1 MNTLTLNDLLL
12 KVSEYNNDEKD
23 LIKKAYAF
31 AEEIHRGQK
40 RQSGE
45 DYIQHP
51 LNVAYIL
58 ADMHADTDTICA
70 GLLHDTIEDAR
81 EDPNVVKQHIIDT
94 FNGDIG
100 FLADGVTK
108 IRRMNFLTKQ
118 DQNMANKQK
127 LLVSMAKDIRV
138 IIIKLADRLHNM
150 RTLQYKS
157 EFKQKENAAETL
169 SMFVPFAYYIGAYIM
184 KNELEDLSFRYLKP
198 EEYKRMEELRQKI
211 DNDSNRCL
219 IEMLSKINEI
229 LNDNNIPH
237 EIKVRTK
244 NIYGIY
250 KRLQQ
255 GYRLADIH
263 DLLSLKIMVND
274 ILNCYQTLG
283 LVHLIYHPIPR
294 RFKDYICNPKTNL
307 YSSLHT
313 TVFGADERLV
323 QTQIRTFEMDKI
335 ASYGLTAYWDIHK
348 GNAREVMQE
357 ELKNK
362 FQFYESLDEILHMS
376 KDTKIFINQV
386 KSELLNDKIYVYT
399 PSGEKLELPKNATPI
414 DVAYR
419 IHSEI
424 GNTMVSATVN
434 ENKVDIGQTLKTDDI
449 VRIITDRNAEGP
461 KEEWLNYVTTAKAK
475 RKIKEAIRKA

>member
-1 MNTLTLNDLLL
+1 MDNLTLNDLLL
-12 KVSEYNNDEKD
+12 KVSEYNDDGTE
-23 LIKKAYAF
+23 LIKKAYDF

-45 DYIQHP
+45 AYIMHP

-58 ADMHADTDTICA
+58 ADMHADIDTICA
-70 GLLHDTIEDAR
+70 GLLHDTIEDAK
-81 EDPNVVKQHIIDT
+81 EEPKVVKQHIIDT

-157 EFKQKENAAETL
+157 EFKQQENAAETL
-169 SMFVPFAYYIGAYIM
+169 SMFVPFAYFIGAYKM

-198 EEYKRMEELRQKI
+198 EEYKKMEELRQKI
-211 DNDSNRCL
+211 EEDSNHCL
-219 IEMLSKINEI
+219 IEMLSTINEI
-229 LNDNNIPH
+229 LNDKNIPH
-237 EIKVRTK
+237 EIKTRAK
-244 NIYGIY
+244 NVYGIY

-255 GYRLADIH
+255 GYKLKDIH
-263 DLLSLKIMVND
+263 DLLSLKIIVDD
-274 ILNCYQTLG
+274 IPNCYQTLG
-283 LVHLIYHPIPR
+283 LVHSVYHPINR

-335 ASYGLTAYWDIHK
+335 ATYGLTTYWDINK
-348 GNAREVMQE
+348 GNARQVMQE

-376 KDTKIFINQV
+376 KDAKVFIDQV

-399 PSGEKLELPKNATPI
+399 PSGEKLEFPKGATPI

-434 ENKVDIGQTLKTDDI
+434 DNSVDIWQPLKTDDI
-449 VRIITDRNAEGP
+449 VKIITNPNAEGP
-461 KEEWLNYVTTAKAK
+461 KQEWLEHVTTAKAK
-475 RKIKEAIRKA
+475 RKIKESIKMS